1 VAIAANQQLNKP
13 LFFNSL
19 TNCPYGPRSAI
30 DTRRSVI
37 SMNDAMNHPGNY
49 RIEVSGWGLDNTFF
63 VEKTELLW
71 SEGGGKRVHLH
82 RALPQGTIIFIRLLA
97 LESASGSLPVAYG
110 IESAKP
116 MDSNGQSEIRLV
128 QLRPRLKAPLEGV
141 AASYVTEDLART
153 CEPRESSMQPEPEEI
168 LQ

>member
-1 VAIAANQQLNKP
+1 
-13 LFFNSL
+13 
-19 TNCPYGPRSAI
+19 
-30 DTRRSVI
+30 
-37 SMNDAMNHPGNY
+37 MNDAMNHPGNY
-49 RIEVSGWGLDNTFF
+49 RIEVSGWDLDNTFF

-71 SEGGGKRVHLH
+71 SEGGGKRVHLR

-116 MDSNGQSEIRLV
+116 MDSNGQCEMRLV
-128 QLRPRLKAPLEGV
+128 QLRPRIKAPLGGI
-141 AASYVTEDLART
+141 AASYETEDSVRT